1 MEYHYVADPVSDGEQ
16 FLRLVGFRLLYRF
29 GCSFADDRFFLCRVD
44 LSVGGILS
52 AGIDALV
59 LEVHALPDPGSSGDD
74 GIRQT
79 EFDGRLDGGNTVGIH
94 NPLGTVR
101 FLFHHRLPRLPV

>member
-59 LEVHALPDPGSSGDD
+59 LEDVAFSDPGCPGNV
-74 GIRQT
+74 GVCQI
-79 EFDGRLDGGNTVGIH
+79 EFDGRFHSRDPYGICH
-94 NPLGTVR
+94 FMGSML
-101 FLFHHRLPRLPV
+101 RLLCAGMPGIPV